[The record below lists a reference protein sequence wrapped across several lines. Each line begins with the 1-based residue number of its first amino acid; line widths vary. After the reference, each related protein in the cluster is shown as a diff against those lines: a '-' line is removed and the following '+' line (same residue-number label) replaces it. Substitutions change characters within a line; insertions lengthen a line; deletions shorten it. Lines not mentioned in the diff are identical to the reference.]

1 MEQRDWVS
9 QIPLTDVD
17 FISVTYSSKVWSVF
31 GRVVVAAVVVADV
44 DDVDGV
50 VSDVVAVGV
59 VDYVDG
65 VVADIDGVVSDVVAV
80 GGGWVI
86 AANGD
91 GFVWSLSRVLA
102 LHLSATSGRKNLNE
116 GQFSNWTNHSFLLS
130 CFRSH
135 LIPPN
140 FGIKICNE
148 MMDEWDSNE
157 ISRFWP
163 RLMYLPIVQTTLVLT
178 FRHSNT

>member
-9 QIPLTDVD
+9 QIPLRDVD

-116 GQFSNWTNHSFLLS
+116 GQFSDWTNHSFLLS

-135 LIPPN
+135 LIPHKFWYQNMQRNDGWMGFKWDISILTATDVPTNCANDSSVN
-140 FGIKICNE
+140 F
-148 MMDEWDSNE
+148 
-157 ISRFWP
+157 
-163 RLMYLPIVQTTLVLT
+163 
-178 FRHSNT
+178 

>member
-9 QIPLTDVD
+9 QIPLRDVD

-91 GFVWSLSRVLA
+91 AKCDWKWKWDADPGWQCR
-102 LHLSATSGRKNLNE
+102 R
-116 GQFSNWTNHSFLLS
+116 W
-130 CFRSH
+130 
-135 LIPPN
+135 LIV
-140 FGIKICNE
+140 K
-148 MMDEWDSNE
+148 
-157 ISRFWP
+157 RF
-163 RLMYLPIVQTTLVLT
+163 
-178 FRHSNT
+178 